1 MSGPLPGPM
10 RRLDLTHVSHRFDET
25 LAVDDVS
32 IGVEAGEL
40 VCLLGPSGC
49 GKTTL
54 LRLVAGLD
62 TLQSGR
68 IAIGGVTVAEG
79 DAGRQLPPEKRG
91 TGLMF
96 QDYALFPH
104 LTVTQNVGFGLRGG
118 KPGGARGSAPRGE
131 EWIEQALAGVHLA
144 HLAGRYPHTLSGG
157 QQQRI
162 ALLRALAPAPGV
174 LLLDEPFSGLDEHL
188 RQRVRRETQA
198 ILAESGA
205 TTLMVTHDPEEA
217 MFLADR
223 IVVLNR
229 GRVAQDA
236 SPVEIYTAPADPFV
250 ARLFGP
256 VNELEGVVRGGSVE
270 TALGPV
276 PAAGRK
282 DGQAVLCFI
291 RADGVE
297 VTAAPPDGGRGY
309 VRARVETARALGPA
323 SYLLLAPLAE
333 GAPES
338 VPAMIEAR
346 LPGINL
352 PAVGSDVWARA
363 REEQSFVFASVPE

>member
-1 MSGPLPGPM
+1 M
-10 RRLDLTHVSHRFDET
+10 RRLELAHVTHRFDEI

-54 LRLVAGLD
+54 LRLAAGLD

-68 IAIGGVTVAEG
+68 IAIGGATVAEG
-79 DAGRQLPPEKRG
+79 GRALQIPPEKRG
-91 TGLMF
+91 VGLMF

-104 LTVTQNVGFGLRGG
+104 LTVTRNIGFGLRNGSR
-118 KPGGARGSAPRGE
+118 GAA
-131 EWIEQALAGVHLA
+131 WIERALGEA
-144 HLAGRYPHTLSGG
+144 HLSHLGDRYPHTLSGG

-162 ALLRALAPAPGV
+162 ALLRALAPAPGI

-188 RQRVRRETQA
+188 RQRIRRETRA
-198 ILAESGA
+198 MIAESGA

-223 IVVLNR
+223 IIVLSH

-236 SPVEIYTAPADPFV
+236 SPVEIYTAPADPFT

-256 VNELEGVVRGGSVE
+256 ANEIEGVVRGARIDTV
-270 TALGPV
+270 LGPI
-276 PAAGRK
+276 PAAGMEEGRS
-282 DGQAVLCFI
+282 VLCLV

-297 VTAAPPDGGRGY
+297 IVAAPPDGARGW
-309 VRARVETARALGPA
+309 VRVRVESARALGPM
-323 SYLLLAPLAE
+323 SHLLLRPLAGE
-333 GAPES
+333 SPGRAPT
-338 VPAMIEAR
+338 VIEAR
-346 LPGINL
+346 LPGIYL
-352 PAVGSDVWARA
+352 PAAGSELWVRA
-363 REEQSFVFASVPE
+363 REEQTFVFALDDRH

>member
-1 MSGPLPGPM
+1 MP
-10 RRLDLTHVSHRFDET
+10 RLDFTHVSHRFGET

-32 IGVEAGEL
+32 IGVEAAEL

-49 GKTTL
+49 GKSTL
-54 LRLVAGLD
+54 LRLAAGLE

-68 IAIGGVTVAEG
+68 IAIGGATVAEG
-79 DAGRQLPPEKRG
+79 GAGRQLPPEKRG
-91 TGLMF
+91 VGLMF

-104 LTVTQNVGFGLRGG
+104 LTVTQNIGFGLRDGPG
-118 KPGGARGSAPRGE
+118 ETHGGA
-131 EWIEQALAGVHLA
+131 WIERALGEVGLA
-144 HLAGRYPHTLSGG
+144 HLGERYPHTLSGG

-162 ALLRALAPAPGV
+162 ALLRALAPNSGV
-174 LLLDEPFSGLDEHL
+174 LLLDEPFSELDGHL
-188 RQRVRRETQA
+188 RRRVRQETRA
-198 ILAESGA
+198 MLAESEA

-256 VNELEGVVRGGSVE
+256 ANELEGVVRGGTAD

-276 PAAGRK
+276 PAPGVEDGRPI
-282 DGQAVLCFI
+282 LCLV
-291 RADGVE
+291 RTDGVE
-297 VTAAPPDGGRGY
+297 VTTAPPDGGRGY
-309 VRARVETARALGPA
+309 VRARVESARALGPA
-323 SYLLLAPLAE
+323 SWLLLRPMAD
-333 GAPES
+333 GASTRP
-338 VPAMIEAR
+338 PAAIEAR
-346 LPGINL
+346 MPGIHL
-352 PAVGSDVWARA
+352 PAAGSEVWIRA
-363 REEQSFVFASVPE
+363 SEEQSFVFALERS